1 MGEKIAHRHTYSRR
15 ATRRGLC
22 PLALPGA
29 GWGGGG
35 AAHFLS
41 WPAGGAVGSRSAAT
55 REWGKALPPPGGHP
69 PAGTQAREENP
80 ASPRAESEEG
90 QFGRKEEGRRR
101 QESGRL
107 QTSGALRRGP
117 GPRPPAALRS
127 LGSARSAEPAAGA
140 SGDKPGPSAAGS
152 PRKATG
158 ALEHSSR
165 AGCAHF
171 CGSCRPHRLPG
182 GGERGPDQRRGSDP
196 ERSAA
201 AALWAAPE
209 LGWAARLR

>member
-1 MGEKIAHRHTYSRR
+1 MSA
-15 ATRRGLC
+15 C
-22 PLALPGA
+22 PS
-29 GWGGGG
+29 GGGG
-35 AAHFLS
+35 
-41 WPAGGAVGSRSAAT
+41 GGGVPRISYHGRQVAPLVHDQPPLER
-55 REWGKALPPPGGHP
+55 GKALPPPGGHP

-80 ASPRAESEEG
+80 ASPHAESEEG

-107 QTSGALRRGP
+107 QTSGEWRRGP

-127 LGSARSAEPAAGA
+127 LGSARFAEPAAGA

-152 PRKATG
+152 PRRATG
-158 ALEHSSR
+158 TLEHSSR
-165 AGCAHF
+165 GGCADF

-196 ERSAA
+196 ERRAA
-201 AALWAAPE
+201 TAAL
-209 LGWAARLR
+209 GSS